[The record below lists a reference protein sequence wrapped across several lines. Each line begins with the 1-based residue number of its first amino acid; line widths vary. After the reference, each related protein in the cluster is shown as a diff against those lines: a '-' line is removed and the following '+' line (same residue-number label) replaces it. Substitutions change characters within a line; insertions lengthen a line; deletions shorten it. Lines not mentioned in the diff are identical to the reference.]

1 MSDIVEKL
9 RSFAA
14 RESEMSRS
22 MAEAKSLRQADNP
35 SGECVYSWLKPEE
48 TLSGQAVETILA
60 LRKEAEALR
69 EHIAEQVT
77 HVETRIQDGIEL
89 GATVWRIAL
98 EDVARESRAALATE
112 ANDHSVGTSRSSVK
126 RSHRA
131 EGRNFID

>member
-48 TLSGQAVETILA
+48 TLSGQAAETILA
-60 LRKEAEALR
+60 LRAEVEALR
-69 EHIAEQVT
+69 GMLAKTRSAISSLNEGAMGYGAPPFMSIEDQIRHQWPLRDELIAE
-77 HVETRIQDGIEL
+77 ID
-89 GATVWRIAL
+89 
-98 EDVARESRAALATE
+98 AALSTTE
-112 ANDHSVGTSRSSVK
+112 AK
-126 RSHRA
+126 A
-131 EGRNFID
+131 